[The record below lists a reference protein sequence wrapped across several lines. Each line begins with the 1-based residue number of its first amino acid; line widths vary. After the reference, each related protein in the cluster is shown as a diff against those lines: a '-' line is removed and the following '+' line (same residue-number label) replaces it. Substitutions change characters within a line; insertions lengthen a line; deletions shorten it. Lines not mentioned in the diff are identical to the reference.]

1 MNLVQ
6 HDVIYTKTILNMATA
21 NISSQLHSV
30 KITTILDEI
39 TINYKPSQQRQA
51 NNINPRWFIVKKL
64 LKATDAMCPQA
75 TITL

>member
-51 NNINPRWFIVKKL
+51 NNINPR
-64 LKATDAMCPQA
+64 
-75 TITL
+75 